1 MDKLTTYYGGGL
13 MTDGFEMTYGAN
25 TSYPGR
31 IYVDLEGN
39 RVGDETTNDVRMWM
53 NAPEDKLYLVISGNM
68 VDPETVPFEIWHLYP
83 HAPFNN
89 GWDQL
94 DVMAEEGNCVYKA
107 DTIEELAEKMGAP
120 ELVATVAKYNEDVAA
135 GVDTLFGRAADTM
148 VALEKARITPLK
160 RFRMPTPVLPVA
172 CAWTATASC

>member
-1 MDKLTTYYGGGL
+1 MFDNMDKLTTYYGGGL

-31 IYVDLEGN
+31 IYVDLEGY

-68 VDPETVPFEIWHLYP
+68 VDPETVLLKYGISTRTPLS
-83 HAPFNN
+83 NN

-120 ELVATVAKYNEDVAA
+120 ELVATVGQVQRGCGCRRRYA
-135 GVDTLFGRAADTM
+135 LWPCGRYDGCPG
-148 VALEKARITPLK
+148 R
-160 RFRMPTPVLPVA
+160 RPVLRR
-172 CAWTATASC
+172 